1 MALKQGFRLGPYEIL
16 SPLGAGGMGEV
27 YKAKDTRLDR
37 YVAVKVLPEDFS
49 KNPDALGRFER
60 EAKAVAALNHPNITG
75 IFDIGRTDD
84 TVYAV
89 MELLEGESLGTRLK
103 QGALSPR
110 VAIELA
116 SQMARGLA
124 AAHDKGVIHRDLKPE
139 NFWVTRDGRLKILDF
154 GLAKQVSFVGQGSQ
168 SHFDTQAVSPGHVV
182 RTEEGMILGSVGYMS
197 PEQVRG
203 EAVDARSDIFSFG
216 AVLFEMLTGR
226 RAFARD
232 TASDTLAAI
241 LRDDPPEVE
250 NTSGRIIS
258 MNLRRIVDHCLEK
271 APARRF
277 HDAEDLAFALEN
289 FSTASDSSAPFS
301 APFAPQNRQ
310 TSRKWAAVAAGLL
323 IAAGLG
329 GWALRGGPHPPP
341 AFQRLT
347 FVPGTIE
354 SARFG
359 PDGKT
364 VYFSERVAGAKPEL
378 FVLDPRSPEPKAL
391 GIQDALLLGVSTT
404 NELAFLRTP
413 RLIAGFTYRGL
424 LTQAPGGGG
433 AQREL
438 QEDIVEAAWDGAGL
452 PKLGLDSH
460 SQLRLEFPA
469 GKLLLV
475 CNANTRTLSHL
486 SLSRDG
492 SRMALVDGDYAK
504 AATEIVVYDREGRR
518 RVLFTKEGDG
528 SGATISGL
536 AWGPSGELW
545 VSELQGDQT
554 ALWALSLKG
563 DQRPLWR
570 SQGAL
575 QLLDVST
582 EGRILLAQQHVRRGV
597 LAKRIDEALPRDLS
611 ILGSTQ
617 AEGLSA
623 DGRQLLLVESPVMDG
638 GTAQDRAYLRP
649 LEGGPALTLGHG
661 FPKSISADGRWVF
674 MDTGAQ
680 EAKDLDPAWAL
691 AYQEAG
697 LAPRDLGDPKARGR
711 FILFVPAGLGRP
723 FALALPKGFESTG
736 NIAHLLPDGQRMV
749 ANLAMEG
756 KEAWVLLDRRGGKP
770 KILTHEGLGIAFAS
784 ISPLSP
790 DGTKFIVGNALE
802 WFIQPLTGGE
812 AQPIHGMRPGE
823 RLLGWSADGGAVFV
837 RPELS
842 VLPVTI
848 TRLDLKSSVRNQI
861 LAFTPP
867 DPAGHIQTRGVF
879 MTPDARA
886 FAFTCEK
893 QLSELYLVEGLK

>member
-1 MALKQGFRLGPYEIL
+1 MALTTGMKLGPYEIL
-16 SPLGAGGMGEV
+16 APLGVGGMGEV
-27 YKAKDTRLDR
+27 WKARDARLNR
-37 YVAVKVLPEDFS
+37 LVAIKVLPEHLATH
-49 KNPDALGRFER
+49 PDALARFER
-60 EAKAVAALNHPNITG
+60 EAKAVAALNHPNILG
-75 IFDIGRTDD
+75 LFDIGQQGAM
-84 TVYAV
+84 VYAV
-89 MELLEGESLGTRLK
+89 MELLEGENLRDRLL
-103 QGALSPR
+103 QGPLAPR
-110 VAIELA
+110 KAIELA
-116 SQMARGLA
+116 VQMAEGLA
-124 AAHDKGVIHRDLKPE
+124 AAHEKGVIHRDLKPDNLWITKE
-139 NFWVTRDGRLKILDF
+139 GRLKILDF
-154 GLAKQVSFVGQGSQ
+154 GLAKQVDLPKHSSQ
-168 SHFDTQAVSPGHVV
+168 SFLPTQAVSADQAHH
-182 RTEEGMILGSVGYMS
+182 RTQDGMILGTLGYMS

-203 EAVDARSDIFSFG
+203 EDVDARGDIFSFG
-216 AVLFEMLTGR
+216 AVLFEMITGKK
-226 RAFARD
+226 AFARATAAD
-232 TASDTLAAI
+232 TMVAI
-241 LRDDPPEVE
+241 LKEDPPGFE
-250 NTSGRIIS
+250 NSSRPIPAGLQRV
-258 MNLRRIVDHCLEK
+258 LHHCLEK
-271 APARRF
+271 DPAHRF
-277 HDAEDLAFALEN
+277 QDAQDLAFALEN
-289 FSTASDSSAPFS
+289 LASGSDSVAPFT
-301 APFAPQNRQ
+301 APFAPQNRR
-310 TSRKWAAVAAGLL
+310 TSRKWAAVVAALIIGAGL
-323 IAAGLG
+323 A
-329 GWALRGGPHPPP
+329 GWALRGGPQPPP
-341 AFQRLT
+341 AFHRLT

-354 SARFG
+354 AARFG
-359 PDGKT
+359 PDGRT
-364 VYFSERVAGAKPEL
+364 VYFSERVAGARPEL

-391 GIQDALLLGVSTT
+391 GIQDALLLGVSST

-413 RLIAGFTYRGL
+413 RLISGFTYRGL

-438 QEDIVEAAWDGAGL
+438 QENIVEAVWDGAGL
-452 PKLGLDSH
+452 PRLSLNSD

-475 CNANTRTLSHL
+475 CSANTRTLSHL
-486 SLSRDG
+486 RLSRDG

-518 RVLFTKEGDG
+518 HVLFTKEGDG

-536 AWGPSGELW
+536 AWGPGGELW

-575 QLLDVST
+575 QLLDVAMD
-582 EGRILLAQQHVRRGV
+582 GRILLAQQHVRRGV
-597 LAKRIDEALPRDLS
+597 LAKRIEEVLPRDLS

-623 DGRQLLLVESPVMDG
+623 DGRQMLLVESPVMDG

-649 LEGGPALTLGHG
+649 LEGGPALTLGRG

-711 FILFVPAGLGRP
+711 FILFVPTGLGRP

-749 ANLAMEG
+749 ANLAVEG

-770 KILTHEGLGIAFAS
+770 KIPTHEGLGIAFAS

-790 DGTKFIVGNALE
+790 DGTKFIVGNSLD
-802 WFIQPLTGGE
+802 WFIQPLAGGE
-812 AQPIHGMRPGE
+812 AQPIHGMLPGE
-823 RLLGWSADGGAVFV
+823 RVVGWSADGGAVFV

-848 TRLDLKSSVRNQI
+848 TRLDLKSSVRSQI

-879 MTPDARA
+879 MSPDARA
-886 FAFTCEK
+886 FAFTYEK
-893 QLSELYLVEGLK
+893 KLSELYLVEGLK